1 MGSTHAAAYTHR
13 NNNVLSTTTL
23 TFDQRV
29 ACGTS
34 TGHAVWVTHRNS
46 TTVNVVDFWV
56 DTQLVATVKHLTS
69 KSFVQFPKADVVDGQ
84 AVLLQ
89 QLRNGIDWAN
99 THFFWLVTH
108 NHHATVDT

>member
-23 TFDQRV
+23 TFDQRG

-56 DTQLVATVKHLTS
+56 DTQLVATVKHLLSKSSLTVWTWLLPVVRTTFLPNKIATS
-69 KSFVQFPKADVVDGQ
+69 KWRAKP
-84 AVLLQ
+84 
-89 QLRNGIDWAN
+89 
-99 THFFWLVTH
+99 
-108 NHHATVDT
+108 